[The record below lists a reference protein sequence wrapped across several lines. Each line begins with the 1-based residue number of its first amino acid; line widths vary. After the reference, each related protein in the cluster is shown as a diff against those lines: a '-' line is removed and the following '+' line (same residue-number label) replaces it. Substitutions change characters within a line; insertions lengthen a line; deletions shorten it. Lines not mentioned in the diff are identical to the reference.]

1 METFKEAIG
10 LLEFNSIA
18 KGIFISD
25 AVLKKAYVE
34 IIQSFPVCPG
44 KYLILFHGDEAS
56 VLESLNEGKNLA
68 REFLV
73 DHLYLP
79 NVHRDVLKGIIGSL
93 DTEYMDSLGIIE
105 TFSCASCIVASD
117 IARKMARVFLIE
129 IRLAM
134 GIGGKAFFTITGE
147 HAEVEAALQG
157 AKDYAEKK
165 GMLANWEII
174 PSPHEGLKNI
184 VF

>member
-1 METFKEAIG
+1 MFKEAIG

-18 KGIFISD
+18 KGIFVSD
-25 AVLKKAYVE
+25 AVLKKAPVS

-56 VLESLNEGKNLA
+56 VFESLNEGKRLSGH
-68 REFLV
+68 FLV
-73 DHLYLP
+73 DNLYLP

-93 DTEYMDSLGIIE
+93 ETSYLESVGIVE
-105 TFSCASCIVASD
+105 TLSCASCIVSAD
-117 IARKMARVFLIE
+117 IARKTAEVNLVE

-134 GIGGKAFFTITGE
+134 GIGGKAFFTLTGE
-147 HAEVEAALQG
+147 QADVEAALE
-157 AKDYAEKK
+157 AACEFVKSR

-174 PSPHEGLKNI
+174 ARPHEELTNI